1 MIDYPLT
8 DFKSLI
14 YFIII
19 YTSFLFILS
28 RIIKV
33 NNWDNKISFL
43 LFFWHT
49 IISLVASTLEFNAI
63 LISDSYSPF
72 EYKPKIF
79 EPIKLLKPGNTFI
92 FEFVNLL
99 RLLDFSYLVISA
111 FFQCLGAITLI
122 IFYNCINKCVVSKN
136 YYLKYSIIFFF
147 MIPSFSYW
155 SSFFSKD
162 TLTFFSISLF
172 VFYIAYNNKRSLFFC
187 LFLLMIVRPHLIV
200 FIAVYLLANYVI
212 KKIQSNNSWI
222 YKVFIIFLIYIL
234 STLLINLVLLLSNLE
249 NNIGLNVNIFL
260 ILDKIWDMILISQN
274 SYKDTNYAINEMNPF
289 LRFLKY
295 ILGPIVPKKIISLEI
310 IWIIEN
316 LFLTFVIILSSIELK
331 KKKITK
337 NFSKK
342 ISLLFIS
349 IFFLFFL
356 SATANNYGISMRQ
369 KWPYISLLIFS
380 ICYLNIRLKNF
391 FLIARKTKT
400 KNI

>member
-1 MIDYPLT
+1 
-8 DFKSLI
+8 
-14 YFIII
+14 
-19 YTSFLFILS
+19 
-28 RIIKV
+28 
-33 NNWDNKISFL
+33 
-43 LFFWHT
+43 
-49 IISLVASTLEFNAI
+49 
-63 LISDSYSPF
+63 
-72 EYKPKIF
+72 
-79 EPIKLLKPGNTFI
+79 
-92 FEFVNLL
+92 
-99 RLLDFSYLVISA
+99 
-111 FFQCLGAITLI
+111 
-122 IFYNCINKCVVSKN
+122 
-136 YYLKYSIIFFF
+136 
-147 MIPSFSYW
+147 
-155 SSFFSKD
+155 
-162 TLTFFSISLF
+162 
-172 VFYIAYNNKRSLFFC
+172 
-187 LFLLMIVRPHLIV
+187 
-200 FIAVYLLANYVI
+200 
-212 KKIQSNNSWI
+212 
-222 YKVFIIFLIYIL
+222 
-234 STLLINLVLLLSNLE
+234 LE